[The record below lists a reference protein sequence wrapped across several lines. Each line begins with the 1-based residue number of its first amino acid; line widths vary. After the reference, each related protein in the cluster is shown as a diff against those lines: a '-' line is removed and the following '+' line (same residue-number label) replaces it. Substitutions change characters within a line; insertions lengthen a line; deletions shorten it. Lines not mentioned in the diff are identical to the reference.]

1 VVELQNLDFMFSPL
15 MGDYLISRRYI
26 DGNLNSC
33 WIYACYMSFFSLLF
47 FFFIDNLGCPGQRS
61 VDTRT
66 STNPKGH
73 ATSY

>member
-47 FFFIDNLGCPGQRS
+47 FIIQRLDFFIFYYKN
-61 VDTRT
+61 
-66 STNPKGH
+66 NPVHLIVLLVPDFGP
-73 ATSY
+73 